1 MQQKHS
7 GFMEKASDF
16 VSGKGFYIILALCAA
31 AIGVSG
37 YVLFFTGGNQEEED
51 QLLQISSQVDT
62 VPKTPEISQPEE
74 EETLQPEEGTAE
86 IPAPQVQEEEAAPS
100 SLPEE
105 DVPAAQTKA
114 PVAEKFINP
123 VQGGQVL
130 RGFSGDTLIQ
140 DETMGDWRVHS
151 GVDIACEDGGQV
163 TAIGDGTVTAVFY
176 DDLTGYCLTLD
187 HGNGVISTL
196 RGLMK
201 NATVEEGDTV
211 KMGDLVGGGGSTM
224 TTESAM
230 APHIHLEVTRDG
242 AFIDPMTLIEGK

>member
-37 YVLFFTGGNQEEED
+37 YVLFFTGGNQEEES

-62 VPKTPEISQPEE
+62 LPKTPEISQPEE
-74 EETLQPEEGTAE
+74 EETLQPEESTAE
-86 IPAPQVQEEEAAPS
+86 APVPLPQEEEAAPS

-105 DVPAAQTKA
+105 DVPAAQTEA

-123 VQGGQVL
+123 VQ
-130 RGFSGDTLIQ
+130 GFSGDTLIQ

-163 TAIGDGTVTAVFY
+163 TAMGDGTVTAVFH
-176 DDLTGYCLTLD
+176 DDLTGYCVTID
-187 HGNGVISTL
+187 HGNGIVSTL

-230 APHIHLEVTRDG
+230 APHIHLEVTQDG
-242 AFIDPMTLIEGK
+242 AFIDPMTLIQGE

>member
-74 EETLQPEEGTAE
+74 EETLQPEESTAE
-86 IPAPQVQEEEAAPS
+86 IPAPQTQEEKAAPS

-105 DVPAAQTKA
+105 DVPVAQTEA

-163 TAIGDGTVTAVFY
+163 TAIGDGTVTAV
-176 DDLTGYCLTLD
+176 
-187 HGNGVISTL
+187 
-196 RGLMK
+196 
-201 NATVEEGDTV
+201 
-211 KMGDLVGGGGSTM
+211 
-224 TTESAM
+224 
-230 APHIHLEVTRDG
+230 
-242 AFIDPMTLIEGK
+242 

>member
-1 MQQKHS
+1 
-7 GFMEKASDF
+7 
-16 VSGKGFYIILALCAA
+16 
-31 AIGVSG
+31 
-37 YVLFFTGGNQEEED
+37 
-51 QLLQISSQVDT
+51 
-62 VPKTPEISQPEE
+62 
-74 EETLQPEEGTAE
+74 
-86 IPAPQVQEEEAAPS
+86 
-100 SLPEE
+100 
-105 DVPAAQTKA
+105 
-114 PVAEKFINP
+114 
-123 VQGGQVL
+123 
-130 RGFSGDTLIQ
+130 
-140 DETMGDWRVHS
+140 MGDWRVHS

-176 DDLTGYCLTLD
+176 DDLTGYCLTID

>member
-130 RGFSGDTLIQ
+130 RSFSGDTLIQ
-140 DETMGDWRVHS
+140 DETMGDWR
-151 GVDIACEDGGQV
+151 V